1 MIFIIEKGGNIMNKL
16 HLTSQEEN
24 ELLLILE
31 RYLPDLQLEIA
42 NTDKKEFRK
51 ELKDREAFMIDLIAR
66 LKG

>member
-1 MIFIIEKGGNIMNKL
+1 MIFFIEKGGQIMDKL
-16 HLTSQEEN
+16 HLTPQEEN

-42 NTDKKEFRK
+42 NTDNKEFRK
-51 ELKDREAFMIDLIAR
+51 ELKNREAFMIDLIGR